1 MDSPL
6 DRDNNLIIFQYEVI
20 EDFEL
25 VKNLRGFPT
34 NLDTS

>member
-1 MDSPL
+1 MGSSVDI
-6 DRDNNLIIFQYEVI
+6 NNSLIIFQYEVT